1 MKTAVAMKILA
12 KNKEIYDQIAEDFAE
27 TRNKVWPEFEYFKG
41 YLANGQDVL
50 DLGCGN
56 ARLLELLKDY
66 KVNYLGIDFSPNLI
80 AEAKKDWLDSQSEP
94 NFNFMVGDILDL
106 NLKEKYDLVFLVAT
120 LHHIPSQRL
129 REKVLLNVKSVLKP
143 NGKLLMTNWNLWQ
156 KRYLKY
162 IIKYTLLKISESEKE
177 TNGIMPEEL
186 DLQDVFIPWQKK
198 HQRYI
203 HAFTENNI
211 ANLLKKTGFEIIKNV
226 SNTRNI
232 ITVAKIKERT
242 EKEKRKMAKMLN
254 KV

>member
-1 MKTAVAMKILA
+1 MKSSIALRILA
-12 KNKEIYDQIAEDFAE
+12 KNKELYDQIAADFAE
-27 TRNKVWPEFEYFKG
+27 TRNKIWPEFEYFKG
-41 YLANGQDVL
+41 YLANGQDIL

-66 KVNYLGIDFSPNLI
+66 KIKYLGIDFSAKLI
-80 AEAKKDWLDSQSEP
+80 DEAKQSWP
-94 NFNFMVGDILDL
+94 NFNFIVGDILDL
-106 NLKEKYDLVFLVAT
+106 NLKEKYDLVFLIAT

-162 IIKYTLLKISESEKE
+162 IIKYTLLKISESE
-177 TNGIMPEEL
+177 NGIEDILPEDL

-211 ANLLKKTGFEIIKNV
+211 AHLLKKTGFEIIKNV
-226 SNTRNI
+226 SNSRNI
-232 ITVAKIKERT
+232 ITVAKIKEQT
-242 EKEKRKMAKMLN
+242 EKEKKKIAKMLT